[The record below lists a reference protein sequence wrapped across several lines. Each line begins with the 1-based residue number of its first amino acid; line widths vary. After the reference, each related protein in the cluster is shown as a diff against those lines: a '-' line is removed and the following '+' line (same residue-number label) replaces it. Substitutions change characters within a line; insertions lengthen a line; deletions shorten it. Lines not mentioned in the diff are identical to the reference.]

1 MVSGP
6 RPLLIFVPCGTG
18 RHIMSTATEASIDL
32 VVAAIPE
39 FTKLNDTD
47 MRWDGSAS
55 TLIQGANPTLLING
69 VLANTVSHV
78 IEVGHIVK
86 LAE

>member
-1 MVSGP
+1 
-6 RPLLIFVPCGTG
+6 
-18 RHIMSTATEASIDL
+18 MSTQTEAIIDII
-32 VVAAIPE
+32 VAAIPE

-69 VLANTVSHV
+69 LLADTVSHV
-78 IEVGHIVK
+78 IEVGHILK